1 MDYKKLAKEARIAV
15 LGLVHK
21 AQLSHIASNF
31 SVIDIATVLYE
42 NVDLVKDRI
51 VWSAGWKAATIYYF
65 LNKKSILSD
74 EQLAQFPNAPFYGLA
89 ETEVP
94 GIEVNGGSMGHGL
107 SVAVGMAL
115 AKKRSK
121 EAGVVYCILSEGEQ
135 NEGSV
140 WEAVMMAHHHTL
152 DNLVAIVDVNK
163 IQATGFTKDILN
175 LEPLKDR
182 WQGFGW
188 DVVRIDGH
196 SYTEIEANL
205 KKSPDKP
212 KVVIADT
219 IKGKGVSFM
228 EGLLLY
234 HYKSLD
240 DETYNKALSELQN
253 D

>member
-1 MDYKKLAKEARIAV
+1 MDYKTLAKEARIAV
-15 LGLVHK
+15 LGMVHK

-42 NVDLVKDRI
+42 NVNLAKDRV
-51 VWSAGWKAATIYYF
+51 VWSAGWKAATVYYF

-94 GIEVNGGSMGHGL
+94 GVEVNGGSMGHGL
-107 SVAVGMAL
+107 SVSVGMAL

-121 EAGVVYCILSEGEQ
+121 EEGIVYCILSEGEQ

-140 WEAVMMAHHHTL
+140 WEAVMMAYHHTL
-152 DNLVAIVDVNK
+152 DNLVAIIDVNK

-175 LEPLKDR
+175 LEPLEDR
-182 WQGFGW
+182 WRGFGW

-196 SYTEIEANL
+196 SYVEIESSL
-205 KKSPDKP
+205 KKSSGKP
-212 KVVIADT
+212 KVIIADT

-240 DETYNKALSELQN
+240 NETYNKALSELQN